1 MESVSDEV
9 GKEPLDLWIRLEPG
23 PRRVL
28 EFPSRWGQA
37 AENLRVLRRDTE
49 WVRVDEQ
56 CLSTIQDAGIASQS
70 DSDAL
75 GNRLSSAVGGEFDVV
90 IVGDWFLRGSDP
102 EIFFRALRSITVSDA
117 SILLDMPNMS
127 HLCVLERMIM
137 GDITYDNGGLFDS
150 RYRRF
155 TSISSLYKALLD
167 CGWLPDLKESDDL
180 NPPNQ
185 EFAEQVLAAATSLGI
200 PQATAQKTLFR
211 SRATVVCEKLPIDA
225 PVHSSI
231 AISVIVPTNH
241 KTQLELNLLRSP
253 GLHEINAEFI
263 ICESATSAAD
273 AFSSGAVRA
282 HGEWLLFCHQ
292 DVYFPAGTGFRLV
305 TELEKIA
312 PSRAKET
319 LIGFA
324 GLAIDDKGNISKSGL
339 VIDRTAKFDYRES
352 DRIISLDEMAVV
364 TSRDSA
370 YRLDPA
376 LGWHL
381 WATDLCLSGIL
392 NDRPQYAR
400 TLRIPVFHNSFYDNH
415 LPPAFHESA
424 AILAEK
430 YPKLPILWSVC
441 KKIYQ
446 PGRPVARRINRL
458 RYRNAAPYLVK
469 PLL

>member
-1 MESVSDEV
+1 MERVFEEV
-9 GKEPLDLWIRLEPG
+9 GKESLDLWIRLEPG

-28 EFPSRWGQA
+28 EFPSRWGA
-37 AENLRVLRRDTE
+37 SAENFRALRRDIE

-56 CLSTIQDAGIASQS
+56 CLSTIQNAVTASQS
-70 DSDAL
+70 ESDDL
-75 GNRLSSAVGGEFDVV
+75 GNVMSSAVGGEFDVV
-90 IVGDWFLRGSDP
+90 IVGDWFLRGCDP
-102 EIFFRALRSITVSDA
+102 EIFFRALRSITVGDA
-117 SILLDMPNMS
+117 SILLDIPNMS

-137 GDITYDNGGLFDS
+137 GDISYDNAGFFDS

-155 TSISSLYKALLD
+155 TSIPSLYKTLLD
-167 CGWLPDLKESDDL
+167 CGWIPDLKESDDL

-185 EFAEQVLAAATSLGI
+185 EFAEQVLAAATLLGV
-200 PQATAQKTLFR
+200 PKATARKTLFR
-211 SRATVVCEKLPIDA
+211 SRATVSCEKFPIGA
-225 PVHSSI
+225 PAHSSI
-231 AISVIVPTNH
+231 SISVIVPTNH

-253 GLHEINAEFI
+253 GLHEIDAEFI
-263 ICESATSAAD
+263 ICEGATSAAD

-282 HGEWLLFCHQ
+282 HGDWLLFCHQ
-292 DVYFPAGTGFRLV
+292 DVYFPAGTGFRLA
-305 TELEKIA
+305 TELEKIT

-364 TSRDSA
+364 ISRDSA
-370 YRLDPA
+370 YRLDPT

-400 TLRIPVFHNSFYDNH
+400 TLRIPIFHNSFYDNN

-430 YPKLPILWSVC
+430 YPELPILWSVC

-469 PLL
+469 SL